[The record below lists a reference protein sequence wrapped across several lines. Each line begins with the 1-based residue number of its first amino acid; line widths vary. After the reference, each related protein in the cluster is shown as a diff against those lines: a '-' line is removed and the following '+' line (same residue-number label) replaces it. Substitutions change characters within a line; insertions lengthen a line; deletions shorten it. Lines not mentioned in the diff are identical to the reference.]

1 MASKGEMGG
10 IAKGGANV
18 GKEVAEAEIQSLKRK
33 QAAGEIDKDKPLY
46 GQTTAGKI
54 EAAAETVSDLAK
66 TAREKGVTAAVV
78 KGGDMA
84 GKSIA
89 DSEYEKLKRQQ
100 AAGKISKDTPL
111 YTQTL
116 AYKLD

>member
-1 MASKGEMGG
+1 
-10 IAKGGANV
+10 
-18 GKEVAEAEIQSLKRK
+18 
-33 QAAGEIDKDKPLY
+33 
-46 GQTTAGKI
+46 
-54 EAAAETVSDLAK
+54 
-66 TAREKGVTAAVV
+66 
-78 KGGDMA
+78 MA

-116 AYKLD
+116 AYKLDRMGDRIAG